1 MSGLMIEGKLPPS
14 AIELEQAVLGACIV
28 EQSGVSMVADILSDE
43 MFYEE
48 RHRVTF
54 GAIMLLYRDGEPIDL
69 LTVTT
74 LLMKQKK
81 LEVAGGAHY
90 IGTLSNKVASSAN
103 VQYHARI
110 IVQQWIKREVIK
122 MSHDLLNRAWDPSE
136 DVFDLLGSASNGL
149 QSIYDR
155 AEVRDAESAADMS
168 SVIDM
173 DKGET
178 NAIEVTEIDRYV
190 SNRNGKMIVVGARP
204 GVGKS
209 LFGQMWAL
217 GMGRLG
223 PGLFL
228 SLEMDTTELRS
239 RLAACLGGINISH
252 LLEARASE
260 AEIQRVHQMSVEH
273 NKLLKNI
280 LIDDTAEVTPSMLMG
295 KVERAVTRYGA
306 KWAVVDYLQLIAQE
320 RGGKRLS
327 EYERVTEAS
336 RSVAMAAKRNNIPIL
351 ALSQLRRKD
360 GTNPE
365 PLMSDL
371 RSSGQIEQDAYSI
384 ILLHRPGY
392 DQYPPPEFD
401 RLSCWIAKNRN
412 GSMGKVDIPFY
423 GAYGQIGPYV
433 SSIQQPT
440 ASMPRKSS
448 AGTRTDDDG
457 DPAPF

>member
-1 MSGLMIEGKLPPS
+1 
-14 AIELEQAVLGACIV
+14 
-28 EQSGVSMVADILSDE
+28 
-43 MFYEE
+43 
-48 RHRVTF
+48 
-54 GAIMLLYRDGEPIDL
+54 
-69 LTVTT
+69 
-74 LLMKQKK
+74 
-81 LEVAGGAHY
+81 
-90 IGTLSNKVASSAN
+90 
-103 VQYHARI
+103 
-110 IVQQWIKREVIK
+110 
-122 MSHDLLNRAWDPSE
+122 MSHDLLNRAWDASE
-136 DVFDLLGSASNGL
+136 DVFDLLGSASKGL
-149 QSIYDR
+149 QDIYDR
-155 AEVRDAESAADMS
+155 AEVRDAERADDMS

-178 NAIEVTEIDRYV
+178 NAIEVDEIDRFV

-336 RSVAMAAKRNNIPIL
+336 RAVAMAAKRNNIPIL

-412 GSMGKVDIPFY
+412 GSMGKVDLPFF

-433 SSIQQPT
+433 SQIQPPT
-440 ASMPRKSS
+440 SYIPPKSS

-457 DPAPF
+457 DIAPF